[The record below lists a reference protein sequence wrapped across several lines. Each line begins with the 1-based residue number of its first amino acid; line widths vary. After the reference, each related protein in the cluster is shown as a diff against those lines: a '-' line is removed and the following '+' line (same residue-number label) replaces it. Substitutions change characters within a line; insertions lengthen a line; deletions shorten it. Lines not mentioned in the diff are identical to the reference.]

1 MNSNKSGIWQTT
13 FAPKIKSVLLT
24 NSSKVIRFFLLK
36 NFIILFISF
45 FFAISE
51 TFFEGSKPNCLKFFF
66 FKIF

>member
-36 NFIILFISF
+36 NLVILFIPFFLQFQRHSLKAQNLNAENF
-45 FFAISE
+45 FF
-51 TFFEGSKPNCLKFFF
+51 
-66 FKIF
+66 